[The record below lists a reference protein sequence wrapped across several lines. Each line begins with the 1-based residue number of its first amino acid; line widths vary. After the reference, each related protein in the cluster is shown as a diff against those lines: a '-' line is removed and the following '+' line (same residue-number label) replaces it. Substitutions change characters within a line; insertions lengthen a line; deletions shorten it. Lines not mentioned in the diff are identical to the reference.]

1 MNEILDGIKLLKM
14 YAWEPSFA
22 KKIQKIRNE
31 EVAML
36 KKMSYLG
43 AVQTFMFTASPFMV
57 ALASFA
63 TFVLVDEANVL
74 NAEVAFVSLSY
85 FNLMR
90 MPLNQVFILF
100 TLINHEGVIISKHV
114 FNLVSSLK
122 KTCKTDVLQPFASS
136 WKAWKQ

>member
-1 MNEILDGIKLLKM
+1 MNEILDGIKVLKM

-22 KKIQKIRNE
+22 RKIQKIRNE
-31 EVAML
+31 EVATL

-43 AVQTFMFTASPFMV
+43 AVQTFMFTAAPFMV

-100 TLINHEGVIISKHV
+100 TWINYEGVIISKDV
-114 FNLVSSLK
+114 FNLISSSK
-122 KTCKTDVLQPFASS
+122 KTCEINVL
-136 WKAWKQ
+136 

>member
-1 MNEILDGIKLLKM
+1 MNEILDGIKVLKL

-22 KKIQKIRNE
+22 RKIQKIRDE
-31 EVAML
+31 EVATL

-100 TLINHEGVIISKHV
+100 TWINHDGVIISKDV
-114 FNLVSSLK
+114 FNLVSSSNK
-122 KTCKTDVLQPFASS
+122 HA
-136 WKAWKQ
+136 KQMSINLSL

>member
-1 MNEILDGIKLLKM
+1 MNEILDGIKVLKL

-22 KKIQKIRNE
+22 RKIQKIRDE
-31 EVAML
+31 EVATL

-100 TLINHEGVIISKHV
+100 TWINHDGVIISKDV
-114 FNLVSSLK
+114 FNL
-122 KTCKTDVLQPFASS
+122 ASS
-136 WKAWKQ
+136 SKKHEKQMSFNLSL

>member
-1 MNEILDGIKLLKM
+1 MNEILDGIKVLKL

-22 KKIQKIRNE
+22 RKIQKIRDE
-31 EVAML
+31 EVATL

-90 MPLNQVFILF
+90 MPLNQVFKLF
-100 TLINHEGVIISKHV
+100 TWINYEGVVIPKDMS
-114 FNLVSSLK
+114 NLVSSSK
-122 KTCKTDVLQPFASS
+122 NM
-136 WKAWKQ
+136 

>member
-1 MNEILDGIKLLKM
+1 MNEILDGIKVLKL

-22 KKIQKIRNE
+22 RKIQKIRDE
-31 EVAML
+31 EVATL

-43 AVQTFMFTASPFMV
+43 AVQTFMFTASPFLV

-63 TFVLVDEANVL
+63 TFVLVDEANIL

-100 TLINHEGVIISKHV
+100 KV
-114 FNLVSSLK
+114 K
-122 KTCKTDVLQPFASS
+122 KT
-136 WKAWKQ
+136 

>member
-1 MNEILDGIKLLKM
+1 MNEILDGIKVLKL

-22 KKIQKIRNE
+22 RKIQKIRDE
-31 EVAML
+31 EVATL

-100 TLINHEGVIISKHV
+100 TWINHDGVIISKDV
-114 FNLVSSLK
+114 FNLVSSSK
-122 KTCKTDVLQPFASS
+122 KHEKKCPLTFHFSLG
-136 WKAWKQ
+136 

>member
-1 MNEILDGIKLLKM
+1 MNEILDGIKVLKM

-22 KKIQKIRNE
+22 RKIQKIRDE
-31 EVAML
+31 EVATL

-100 TLINHEGVIISKHV
+100 NWINHEGVIISKDV
-114 FNLVSSLK
+114 FNLVSSSK
-122 KTCKTDVLQPFASS
+122 KHV
-136 WKAWKQ
+136 KQMSFNFSL